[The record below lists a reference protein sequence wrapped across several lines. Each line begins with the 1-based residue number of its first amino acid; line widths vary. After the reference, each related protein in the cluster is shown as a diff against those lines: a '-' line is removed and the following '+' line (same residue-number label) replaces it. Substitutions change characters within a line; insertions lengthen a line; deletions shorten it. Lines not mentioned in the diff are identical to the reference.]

1 MDHNAMGM
9 DPCDNQNDA
18 IFNITT
24 DKRTHVDA
32 RTGLFEAHVPLPSVT
47 GNLGYGPVVD
57 LSLYYSP
64 VVNNHAAL
72 GDGWS
77 FAFTTWY
84 EKNSDLTLHT
94 GEAMRVEK
102 GKDLITPAVLVTWS
116 DGGNT
121 LTVER
126 KDGRVEILRKPEA
139 GRVWV
144 PARLTTDGYRY
155 LDFTWATVAQTV
167 GKDTYH
173 QVRLTGIRDPDRTLL
188 DVTYGPDEML
198 PAMVTLTY
206 WPGTNETLQFVL
218 DIKDVALQSVTA
230 PEGTKTTF
238 GYLEHPTCGWLLNA
252 VETFEGLKE
261 NVAYADNGLKFKNNP
276 KLSALPAVN
285 THTVTPRA
293 GGEKV
298 IDRYKYFWNNAAG
311 RRDIGLMETGGYQTE
326 IDNGPRHVAYLYSSG
341 HQMLLD
347 YFIQGAC
354 KKSRTFDRFERSGKE
369 ARKSVTT
376 HYGAAVQDFVYSAFS
391 EKGVVFQSD
400 NSSFSRFTYGEG
412 YNERSKAGAFDDIYI
427 VTEHTGALPIDNDS
441 FSMRHSME
449 ALLDLPRAIGYAG
462 RPDGT
467 TSPLI
472 EKEHTY
478 KMVHGL
484 NRKKPRI
491 ILHTVRASG
500 DAYRAAHFA
509 EETSYFEEDDFR
521 KGRQKNIRRGNAK
534 GNLSHYTA
542 DPGIRSEEASITFD
556 VSTGTYLTFDYVL
569 DEGRTA
575 LTTTSTEQ
583 RDGSSQTSSETR
595 SVLSGRLISQTDVDG
610 NTTTYAYDAHGR
622 LTLLTVC
629 AQSETYR
636 EKSTYAYP
644 SVGRLEITAPDGQV
658 RAVETDGRDN
668 TVREQV
674 QSAKGWRDLI
684 ATDYDEFGR
693 KKTSTHYDYLLDETQ
708 VAEIC
713 ELGYDDWGNEC
724 IQSFS
729 DGHTIFNQYDPARRV
744 REEWSGLSTDK
755 RRKRTTYR
763 IDDSVE
769 RVEWLDANGSVF
781 KTQSFTYTDAGKL
794 SIASTTGLSA
804 TQIVSYGYDAAGRVL
819 SEEHQQDEQTF
830 TYRYTY
836 PKDWLIEG
844 PTKVE
849 IDFDGTT
856 KTLGERTSDAW
867 GRVTSLTRAGVTE
880 THTYA
885 GAQKVP
891 ATTTTADGKTLS
903 YEYIKELNNR
913 VSKVSE
919 QGSSRTKS
927 FSYMHGTHRTSTA
940 REGEGKLAFDHDL
953 NGRVTATQT
962 QPSPT
967 DEGKFRC
974 LWSPAGRL
982 LSEVDPYDQATFY
995 DYDGKGRRT
1004 RAKVADLVTTHAYD
1018 ARGRMAS
1025 EFSGEYE
1032 EIVEVTYSFDS
1043 SGRESQRNFFRY
1055 GHFDLRVERNY
1066 DADDRLIS
1074 LELKD
1079 GSTTTGRR
1087 SYTYTGAGRLA
1098 SCTTSGRWRP
1108 KNPRGKS
1115 IDSQVFSYD
1124 CLGNVT
1130 GCVTTFEGDVCRS
1143 TYHYDATSGS
1153 RLVKVEHDHPDY
1165 RPSAALE
1172 YDENG
1177 RVTRDASGKT
1187 YSYDWLGR
1195 LVRAGSRYYTYDAM
1209 DHLATTKRDKQA
1221 YKLLYRGQDIRAE
1234 YGPDED
1240 VERCLGAGS
1249 AAFTVQTVELSR
1261 VSRTLYELRDADGT
1275 VLVTYDATAKT
1286 MKHHAYSAYGEHSSS
1301 EADSLLG
1308 FQGEYRDTDNDQY
1321 PLGQGYRW
1329 YDPSCMRFH
1338 VPDAWSPFG
1347 RGGPNAYRYA
1357 DGDPVNRHDPSGHMA
1372 VGSGA
1377 VNRGLRQT
1385 WGNTLPGPL
1394 SMGKDGG
1401 LASTIIWSG
1410 LGILTAIAT
1419 GGASLLLTAAM
1430 VGLAIASA
1438 ATAIVS
1444 VLVSESNPELAT
1456 ALAWV
1461 SFGAG
1466 IAGGAAMLGRKIGEL
1481 ALKLGRSGINAVR
1494 DIYARGSAAMR
1505 QQLTRVWRSHRG
1517 VPGSVSRLRGPAQGM
1532 VDDALGAVRPT
1543 SRSLGS
1549 TVDDALGSLTPRP
1562 AQSGIGKFWDKYMQ
1576 AFDLD
1581 DVAVVVGGVT
1591 GVIGATGS
1599 ATSEDGATVNTWLNV
1614 NAMLPWSQFR

>member
-32 RTGLFEAHVPLPSVT
+32 RTGLFEVHVPLPSVT
-47 GNLGYGPVVD
+47 GNVGYGPVVD

-94 GEAMRVEK
+94 GEALRLEK
-102 GKDLITPAVLVTWS
+102 GKDLITPAVMVTWS

-167 GKDTYH
+167 GKDTCH

-206 WPGTNETLQFVL
+206 WPGTDETLQFLL
-218 DIKDVALQSVTA
+218 DIKNVALQSVTA
-230 PEGTKTTF
+230 PEGTTTTF
-238 GYLEHPTCGWLLNA
+238 GYLEHPTCGWLLNS

-261 NVAYADNGLKFKNNP
+261 DVAYADNGLNFKNNP

-311 RRDIGLMETGGYQTE
+311 RRDVGLMEPGGYQTE
-326 IDNGPRHVAYLYSSG
+326 IDNGPRHVAYLYSSD

-354 KKSRTFDRFERSGKE
+354 KKSRTFDRFERGGKE

-391 EKGVVFQSD
+391 EKGVVFQSG
-400 NSSFSRFTYGEG
+400 NSSFSRFTYGEE
-412 YNERSKAGAFDDIYI
+412 YNERSKAGAFDNIYI
-427 VTEHTGALPIDNDS
+427 VTEHTGALPIDSES
-441 FSMRHSME
+441 FSVRHSMG
-449 ALLDLPRAIGYAG
+449 AFLDLPSAIGDAS
-462 RPDGT
+462 RPGGT
-467 TSPLI
+467 IRPLI
-472 EKEHTY
+472 EKKHTY
-478 KMVHGL
+478 KKVHGL

-491 ILHTVRASG
+491 IQHTVGASG

-521 KGRQKNIRRGNAK
+521 KGRQKNVRRGNAK
-534 GNLSHYTA
+534 DNLSHYTA
-542 DPGIRSEEASITFD
+542 DPGIRGEEASITFD

-575 LTTTSTEQ
+575 LTTTATEQ

-644 SVGRLEITAPDGQV
+644 SVGRLEITGPDGQV
-658 RAVETDGRDN
+658 QAVETDGRDN

-674 QSAKGWRDLI
+674 RSAKGWRDLV

-713 ELGYDDWGNEC
+713 EIGYDDWGNEC
-724 IQSFS
+724 IHSFS
-729 DGHTIFNQYDPARRV
+729 DGRTLFNQYDPASRL

-794 SIASTTGLSA
+794 SIARTTGLSA

-836 PKDWLIEG
+836 PTDWLIEG
-844 PTKVE
+844 PTKIE

-891 ATTTTADGKTLS
+891 TTTTTADGKTLS
-903 YEYIKELNNR
+903 FEYIKELNNR

-919 QGSSRTKS
+919 QGSSRMKS
-927 FSYMHGTHRTSTA
+927 FSYMHGTHRKSTA
-940 REGEGKLAFDHDL
+940 SEGEGECKMAFDHDL
-953 NGRVTATQT
+953 NGRVTTTHARSAGTKESEYEHQ
-962 QPSPT
+962 
-967 DEGKFRC
+967 
-974 LWSPAGRL
+974 WSPGGRL
-982 LSEVDPYDQATFY
+982 LFEIKPDNNAIIYEH
-995 DYDGKGRRT
+995 DGKGRRT
-1004 RAKVADLVTTHAYD
+1004 RTEDRVITTHIYD
-1018 ARGRMAS
+1018 SRGRMAR
-1025 EFSGEYE
+1025 EFLGMCQD
-1032 EIVEVTYSFDS
+1032 IAVTYAFDA
-1043 SGRESQRNFFRY
+1043 SGRESRRRY
-1055 GHFDLRVERNY
+1055 FMEDHFDLSVERHY
-1066 DADDRLIS
+1066 DENDRLVS
-1074 LELKD
+1074 VELRD
-1079 GSTTTGRR
+1079 GATSKGRR
-1087 SYTYTGAGRLA
+1087 NYSYTGAGRLA
-1098 SCTTSGRWRP
+1098 SCETSGEWRP
-1108 KNPRGKS
+1108 KNPRGKP
-1115 IDSQVFSYD
+1115 IDRQVYSYD

-1130 GCVTTFEGDVCRS
+1130 KCVTTFEGGVCQS
-1143 TYHYDATSGS
+1143 TYYYDTTSGS
-1153 RLVKVEHDHPDY
+1153 RLVKVEHDHGDY
-1165 RPSAALE
+1165 RPSTVLE
-1172 YDENG
+1172 YDTNG
-1177 RVTRDASGKT
+1177 RVTRDALGKT

-1195 LVRAGSRYYTYDAM
+1195 LVQAGSRYYTYDAM
-1209 DHLATTKRDKQA
+1209 DRLAETKGEDQA
-1221 YKLLYRGQDIRAE
+1221 YELFYRGQKIHAE
-1234 YGPDED
+1234 YGPDD
-1240 VERCLGAGS
+1240 TGRSLVAGS
-1249 AAFTVQTVELSR
+1249 AACNMLMVERSG
-1261 VSRTLYELRDADGT
+1261 VSRTLYEFRDADGT
-1275 VLVTYDATAKT
+1275 VLATYDATAKT
-1286 MKHHAYSAYGEHSSS
+1286 MKHHAYSAYGEHSSR

-1357 DGDPVNRHDPSGHMA
+1357 DGDPVNRHDPGGHMA
-1372 VGSGA
+1372 VGSSA
-1377 VNRGLRQT
+1377 VNSGLRQT

-1401 LASTIIWSG
+1401 LVSTIIWGG

-1419 GGASLLLTAAM
+1419 GGASLLLAAAM

-1456 ALAWV
+1456 TLAWV

-1505 QQLTRVWRSHRG
+1505 QQLIRVGRSHRG

-1549 TVDDALGSLTPRP
+1549 IVDDALGSLTPRP

-1599 ATSEDGATVNTWLNV
+1599 ATSEDGATANTWLNV